1 MKKDFFWL
9 KFVVQLPLTD
19 IFKLF
24 RQRHLELY
32 QRGLLRLASENS
44 FYWLISAFFN
54 VPSRQQTYVI
64 REDSVRQSVKDGF
77 YPGSY
82 SVFHLLK
89 FGGKQL
95 GYFHHRKKE
104 KITDNSQLV
113 HSFLGGGWSGCYL
126 CTCALHDLRRDFG
139 YVQGRSCWDFR
150 LFSSWTSPP
159 SGWSPRSQNAMLQSC
174 IRWNTSASSGPP

>member
-1 MKKDFFWL
+1 MKKDFSWL
-9 KFVVQLPLTD
+9 KFVVRLPLTD

-24 RQRHLELY
+24 RQPHLELY

-64 REDSVRQSVKDGF
+64 REDSVRQPVKDGF

-95 GYFHHRKKE
+95 GCFHHRKKE
-104 KITDNSQLV
+104 KITDNIQLV

-126 CTCALHDLRRDFG
+126 CICALHDLQRDFG
-139 YVQGRSCWDFR
+139 YVQGKSC
-150 LFSSWTSPP
+150 
-159 SGWSPRSQNAMLQSC
+159 
-174 IRWNTSASSGPP
+174 